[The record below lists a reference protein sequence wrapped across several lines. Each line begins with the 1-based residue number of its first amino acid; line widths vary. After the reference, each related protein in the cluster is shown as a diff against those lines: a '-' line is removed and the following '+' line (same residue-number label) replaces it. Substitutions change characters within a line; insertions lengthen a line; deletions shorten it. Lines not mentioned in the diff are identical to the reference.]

1 MLDPGDPGPV
11 KAGDVP
17 GWLSRDSSP
26 LARPR
31 PRCCAGR
38 VGAGVSSY
46 AANGS
51 APNGLPGGGMR
62 LAGEAA
68 AFAGRAG
75 APVPRPGAWPGSSA
89 YPGAGAGLAAG
100 PSVGGLD
107 RAVAVV
113 DHLMRWPGCRLHVPT
128 RRGGHDGARHMIE
141 EGVLEAAG
149 QPLAAAYAVHVLSAW
164 PRGSLRDQARADPGR
179 GGRA

>member
-1 MLDPGDPGPV
+1 MRLCRDPELGLDLPRTQERVLAWLQGPPLEV
-11 KAGDVP
+11 STGRSLSSITAVLRGGAGNGAAVLLRTDMDALPVTEQT
-17 GWLSRDSSP
+17 GLDFA
-26 LARPR
+26 AR
-31 PRCCAGR
+31 AGR
-38 VGAGVSSY
+38 MHACGHDLHTA
-46 AANGS
+46 
-51 APNGLPGGGMR
+51 M

-68 AFAGRAG
+68 CWLRT
-75 APVPRPGAWPGSSA
+75 V
-89 YPGAGAGLAAG
+89 
-100 PSVGGLD
+100 
-107 RAVAVV
+107 
-113 DHLMRWPGCRLHVPT
+113 MRWPGCRLHVPT